1 MPPTASDSPAAATDT
16 AGDAAALY
24 LVWHDPEAA
33 PAGPLDLHGDGH
45 PLADGLW
52 LVRSPLSRSKLYHRI
67 KWQLP
72 GDAALACAPL
82 GRPTTPAR
90 ASSTPMRR
98 RPRKIR
104 GIPHPSPIPTAESG
118 GAGAQSAS

>member
-1 MPPTASDSPAAATDT
+1 MPPTASDSPTAATDT
-16 AGDAAALY
+16 AGEAAALY

-33 PAGPLDLHGDGH
+33 PARPLDLHGDGH

-82 GRPTTPAR
+82 ADDPDGWPKFKGMA
-90 ASSTPMRR
+90 
-98 RPRKIR
+98 
-104 GIPHPSPIPTAESG
+104 
-118 GAGAQSAS
+118 AGALAWLRGGSAG

>member
-16 AGDAAALY
+16 AGEAAALY

-52 LVRSPLSRSKLYHRI
+52 LVRSPLRRSKLYH
-67 KWQLP
+67 
-72 GDAALACAPL
+72 DAALACAPL
-82 GRPTTPAR
+82 ADDPDGWPKFKGMA
-90 ASSTPMRR
+90 
-98 RPRKIR
+98 
-104 GIPHPSPIPTAESG
+104 
-118 GAGAQSAS
+118 AGALAWLRGGSAG

>member
-1 MPPTASDSPAAATDT
+1 MPPTASDSPAAATET

-24 LVWHDPEAA
+24 LVWHDPEAS

-82 GRPTTPAR
+82 ADDPDGWPKFKGMA
-90 ASSTPMRR
+90 
-98 RPRKIR
+98 
-104 GIPHPSPIPTAESG
+104 
-118 GAGAQSAS
+118 AGALAWLRGGSAG

>member
-24 LVWHDPEAA
+24 LVWHDPEAS

-82 GRPTTPAR
+82 ADDPDGWPKFKGMA
-90 ASSTPMRR
+90 
-98 RPRKIR
+98 
-104 GIPHPSPIPTAESG
+104 
-118 GAGAQSAS
+118 AGALAWLRGGSAG